1 MYGGLI
7 GKKTINRISAANDE
21 EKRANELENQR
32 ERRNRRSGRRRR
44 RRKGNM
50 PKVYFKF
57 VSFMNLLNSNSILTA
72 IVTLLILQVGQN
84 RIWLVNSSTLPTPY
98 PDANARPTITSKLE
112 IYKND
117 LHKTTVPNV
126 TATTEGYLPIFSG
139 NDSYG
144 KSNPPLFCPPH
155 KKHHTHALS
164 ISFAT

>member
-1 MYGGLI
+1 
-7 GKKTINRISAANDE
+7 
-21 EKRANELENQR
+21 
-32 ERRNRRSGRRRR
+32 
-44 RRKGNM
+44 M

-72 IVTLLILQVGQN
+72 IVTLLILQAGQN

-117 LHKTTVPNV
+117 LHKITVPNV

-144 KSNPPLFCPPH
+144 KSNPPLFLPLH
-155 KKHHTHALS
+155 KASHSLS
-164 ISFAT
+164 LSLDLVCYMIIS